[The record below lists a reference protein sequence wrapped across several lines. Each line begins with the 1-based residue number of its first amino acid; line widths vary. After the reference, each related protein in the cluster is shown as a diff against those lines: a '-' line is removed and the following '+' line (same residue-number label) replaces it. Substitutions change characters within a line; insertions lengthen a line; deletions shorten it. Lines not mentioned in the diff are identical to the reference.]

1 MKKRLLIAF
10 ALLALLTVF
19 VGCQPDDGDD
29 EIINDTVIEGEII
42 TEADTVDEGDVVTFV
57 IPEDATPITPTTTAD
72 GYRIQLVASSTEAAA
87 QRVAGEAEAVLGA
100 PAYISYEGGYWKVR
114 VGNCATRMDAESL
127 RSQARSSGYGD
138 AWISACQIVQ

>member
-1 MKKRLLIAF
+1 MKKRLLIAL

-19 VGCQPDDGDD
+19 VGCQPDDSDD

-87 QRVAGEAEAVLGA
+87 QRVAGEAEAALGA

-114 VGNCATRMDAESL
+114 IGNCATRMEAESL